1 MICCAENIHKSYYEG
16 VNRNILPVLKGVDL
30 IVNKSDIVSITGVS
44 GSGKSTLLHILGTLD
59 RADKGELY
67 YQGKNIK
74 DFTEIELAKLR
85 NKKIGFVFQFH
96 YLLPEFTALENV
108 ALPAIMGSKN
118 YRQSIKRA
126 KELLTDVG
134 LKERL
139 THYPEQLSGGEQ
151 QRVAVARALINNP
164 DIVYADEPTGNL
176 DKQNSEKLLK
186 LIWDLNKKY
195 EQTFLFVTHSEELAE
210 KANKRYYLLDGKIC
224 PYFKWGLAIN
234 RTKT

>member
-1 MICCAENIHKSYYEG
+1 MNNIICRAEDIHKSYYEG
-16 VNRNILPVLKGVDL
+16 SNKNILHVLKGVDL
-30 IVNKSDIVSITGVS
+30 IIKKAEIVSITGIS

-59 RADKGELY
+59 KQDKGEIY

-74 DFTEIELAKLR
+74 DFSEIGLAKLR

-118 YRQSIKRA
+118 YRESIEKA
-126 KELLTDVG
+126 MELLINVG
-134 LKERL
+134 LKDRVS
-139 THYPEQLSGGEQ
+139 HYPEQLSGGEQ

-176 DKQNSEKLLK
+176 DKQNSEKLLE
-186 LIWDLNKKY
+186 LIWNLNQKY
-195 EQTFLFVTHSEELAE
+195 EQAFLYVTHSEKVAAR
-210 KANKRYYLLDGKIC
+210 ANKSYHLIDGKL
-224 PYFKWGLAIN
+224 YED
-234 RTKT
+234 

>member
-1 MICCAENIHKSYYEG
+1 MNNIICRAEDIHKSYYEG
-16 VNRNILPVLKGVDL
+16 SNKNILHVLKGVDL
-30 IVNKSDIVSITGVS
+30 IIKKAEIVSITGIS

-59 RADKGELY
+59 KQDKGEIY

-74 DFTEIELAKLR
+74 DFSEIGLAKLR

-118 YRQSIKRA
+118 YRESIEKA
-126 KELLTDVG
+126 MELLINVG
-134 LKERL
+134 LKDRVS
-139 THYPEQLSGGEQ
+139 HYPEQLSGGEQ

-176 DKQNSEKLLK
+176 DPDLTKEIMLLFRTIHMK
-186 LIWDLNKKY
+186 GTTVVIA
-195 EQTFLFVTHSEELAE
+195 THSKE
-210 KANKRYYLLDGKIC
+210 LLDITAQRKIVLRR
-224 PYFKWGLAIN
+224 GEIVEEG
-234 RTKT
+234 

>member
-1 MICCAENIHKSYYEG
+1 MICRAEDIHKSYYEG
-16 VNRNILPVLKGVDL
+16 SNKNILHVLKGVDL
-30 IVNKSDIVSITGVS
+30 IIKKAEIVSITGIS

-59 RADKGELY
+59 KQDKGEIY

-74 DFTEIELAKLR
+74 DFSEIGLAKLR

-118 YRQSIKRA
+118 YRESIEKA
-126 KELLTDVG
+126 MELLINVG
-134 LKERL
+134 LKDRVS
-139 THYPEQLSGGEQ
+139 HYPEQLSGGEQ

-176 DKQNSEKLLK
+176 DKQNSEKLLE
-186 LIWDLNKKY
+186 LIWNLNQKY
-195 EQTFLFVTHSEELAE
+195 EQAFLYVTHSEKVAAR
-210 KANKRYYLLDGKIC
+210 ANKSYHLIDGKL
-224 PYFKWGLAIN
+224 YED
-234 RTKT
+234 